1 MRIVVVIVVVIVVA
15 ALIFMAFVRFFRA
28 YSIVFAA
35 PCQAPSTAPS
45 IRQPGSP
52 GSASAGLK
60 WRQPRE
66 RLRLARPVL
75 ESPSRLEFGT
85 VGKVSV
91 FASPKLS
98 SLRNAP
104 TWAIALVLS
113 LALALALIASNL
125 IHASLASRDL
135 ALEGRPGALL
145 YVSAFSG
152 FADEWDLYDGQQSA
166 RVVDEQ
172 LELRV
177 GSPQTAAWS
186 SARPRFGDFD
196 FSVTVTASDGPID
209 NAMGLVYHLQ
219 EIADGACDLPA
230 IILCPIEQLIPLAG
244 AALRQLLDVSAVES
258 HFAFMIS
265 SDGYYSLWKTHAGET
280 QLLSAWIPFPHIEM
294 GLGAA
299 NRIRVIARE
308 SSYRFFINGAQV
320 SLCLPDDKTARSTFA
335 GGECLD
341 GAMQDVYHADAR
353 HVGKLGLIAQSTAT
367 GGAGVVVR
375 FDNLLVFSP
384 SDPRGGDVE
393 L

>member
-1 MRIVVVIVVVIVVA
+1 M
-15 ALIFMAFVRFFRA
+15 
-28 YSIVFAA
+28 
-35 PCQAPSTAPS
+35 
-45 IRQPGSP
+45 
-52 GSASAGLK
+52 
-60 WRQPRE
+60 
-66 RLRLARPVL
+66 L
-75 ESPSRLEFGT
+75 ESPGRLVFGT
-85 VGKVSV
+85 VGKVSA

-98 SLRNAP
+98 SLRHAP
-104 TWAIALVLS
+104 TWAIALILS
-113 LALALALIASNL
+113 IALALALIAANL
-125 IHASLASRDL
+125 IHAALTSRDH

-152 FADEWDLYDGQQSA
+152 FADEWELYEGQQSA
-166 RVVDEQ
+166 KVVDEQ

-186 SARPRFGDFD
+186 SARPRFRDFD
-196 FSVTVTASDGPID
+196 LSVTITASEGPID

-230 IILCPIEQLIPLAG
+230 VILCPIEQLIPLAG
-244 AALRQLLDVSAVES
+244 AALRQLLEVTTAES

-265 SDGYYSLWKTHAGET
+265 SDGYYSLWKKQAGET
-280 QLLSAWIPFPHIEM
+280 RLLSAWIPSPHIEM

-299 NRIRVIARE
+299 NRIRIIARD

-320 SLCLPDDKTARSTFA
+320 TLCLPDDAGARSTFA
-335 GGECLD
+335 GGECID
-341 GAMQDVYHADAR
+341 GALQDVYHADSR
-353 HVGKLGLIAQSTAT
+353 HIGKLGLIAQSTAT

-384 SDPRGGDVE
+384 SARRSGDVE